1 MTIIKKTSVL
11 IGSAAV
17 ALGVVGVGVAGASI
31 PTPQCTASS
40 LDVVAHERRSPNV
53 ADQLFQVE
61 FEAKPGTACTMRGT
75 LGDLVFHDPSGNPL
89 PIGVVSPDP
98 AGAEAAVLVPGSP
111 KVVYI
116 ASRKGTGQGYPVAS
130 ATFTLPSTAASDRTV
145 TVAWPNSLSGPARL
159 GYVGDFFG

>member
-11 IGSAAV
+11 IGAAAV
-17 ALGVVGVGVAGASI
+17 ALGVVGAGTAAASI
-31 PTPQCTASS
+31 PTPQCTASG
-40 LDVVAHERRSPNV
+40 LDVRAGERTSPNV

-61 FEAKPGTACTMRGT
+61 FTAKPGTVCTMRGT

-98 AGAEAAVLVPGSP
+98 AGAEPVVVAPGSP

-116 ASRKGTGQGYPVAS
+116 ASRKGTSQGYPVRS
-130 ATFTLPSTAASDRTV
+130 ATFTLPSTAADRTV
-145 TVAWPNSLSGPARL
+145 TVRWPNSLTGPARL
-159 GYVGDFFG
+159 GYVGDYFG